1 MDEKWLFAYYSTQA
15 KHGHNVYQIGGNDD
29 ADSFLGADYHKGIRF
44 HRGFGVQRGD
54 GIGGIF
60 ASLFRRIIPFFASKA
75 VPALKSAVVPIL
87 KSTARDAGKS
97 LLRAGLDTASAGLAG
112 QNMKE
117 AARENFERAG
127 RNIASRTLDSVK
139 SQIGSGNARKRKVRR
154 APSTR
159 KKLAGVAA
167 VLGYKGSRPPGVR
180 PLFTRASLRAGGTVT
195 KTRGIRKGKKRGRH

>member
-1 MDEKWLFAYYSTQA
+1 MDDKWLLSYYSAQA
-15 KHGHNVYQIGGNDD
+15 KHGHNSYQIGGSDSP
-29 ADSFLGADYHKGIRF
+29 DSFLGTDYHQGIRF
-44 HRGFGVQRGD
+44 HRGFGVQRGN

-75 VPALKSAVVPIL
+75 VPALKSAVVPVL
-87 KSTARDAGKS
+87 KATARDAGQT

-127 RNIASRTLDSVK
+127 RNIASRTLDNVK
-139 SQIGSGNARKRKVRR
+139 SQIGSGASRKRKARR

-159 KKLAGVAA
+159 KKLAGIAG
-167 VLGYKGSRPPGVR
+167 VLGYKGSPPGTK
-180 PLFTRASLRAGGTVT
+180 LLITRASLRAGGTLS
-195 KTRGIRKGKKRGRH
+195 KKRGTRKKQGRR